1 MHRGLAASRHA
12 RRHCCG
18 AARLRPPDRHIVSLI
33 IMTDTLSQWEA
44 EYVVWQTGDPSNFD
58 CY

>member
-1 MHRGLAASRHA
+1 MASPPLATPDAT
-12 RRHCCG
+12 
-18 AARLRPPDRHIVSLI
+18 AARLRPPDRHIVSMI
-33 IMTDTLSQWEA
+33 IMTDTLSQWKA